1 MKRFSTSNKIPPSV
15 KWCGA
20 GLFWLTVWQIA
31 AMIVDLDILLPSP
44 LLTARKLLE
53 LITTGSY
60 WAAIGISFLHI
71 VIGYSVGCLLGIL
84 FGYLMHRYTL
94 IDVLISPVM
103 SLIRAVPV
111 ASFIILALV
120 WIGRENIPPFIAF
133 LMVVP
138 VVSTSVKTG
147 LESVDREL
155 AEVARI
161 YRFTRAQRVNLL
173 YKPAVLPHLVSSTRV
188 TLGLAWKASVAAEVL
203 CSLSRTIGGNIHT
216 SRLVLET
223 DTLFAWTITV
233 ILISILFESLLYR
246 AFSRID
252 PTVRRKKS
260 DAPSD
265 NGYLQAIR

>member
-1 MKRFSTSNKIPPSV
+1 MRRFSTSNKVHPAI
-15 KWCGA
+15 KWIGA
-20 GLFWLTVWQIA
+20 GLFWLAVWQIA
-31 AMIVDLDILLPSP
+31 SMIVDLDILLPSP
-44 LLTARKLLE
+44 YLTAKKMLE
-53 LITTGSY
+53 LITDSTY
-60 WAAIGISFLHI
+60 WTAIGLSFLHI
-71 VIGYSVGCLLGIL
+71 VIGYSAGCVFGIL

-155 AEVARI
+155 TEVARI
-161 YRFTRAQRVNLL
+161 YRFTRSQRIHLL

-233 ILISILFESLLYR
+233 IIISILFESLLYR
-246 AFSRID
+246 AFSRMN
-252 PTVRRKKS
+252 PTARRMKS
-260 DAPSD
+260 DVPS
-265 NGYLQAIR
+265 NN